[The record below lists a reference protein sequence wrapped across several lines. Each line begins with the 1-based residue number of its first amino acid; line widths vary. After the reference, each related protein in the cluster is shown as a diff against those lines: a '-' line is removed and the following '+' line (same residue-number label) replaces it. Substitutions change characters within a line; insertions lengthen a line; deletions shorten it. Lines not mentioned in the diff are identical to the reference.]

1 MPLENDQT
9 TQAETQN
16 DIDPFEAAFKELSE
30 LEAQGKENEFN
41 PAKEPVR
48 ATEQKTN
55 DTEKSVETP
64 ASGTTEIQDG
74 EVRSSDGTGKQAE
87 VSTEATS
94 ETDDEIEEKSDPTE
108 SLLNKFSEIIDRSN
122 KQVEKKELEQKPVQQ
137 QETPAEIYTTDEK
150 EFLQTYAK
158 DWQDVVKGE
167 ALVRKQEYHHLLNY
181 VFKEVSEQLKPMLET
196 LGTLSERTH
205 LSDLKSEVSDY
216 SDIRDKVIEWAD
228 KQPPYLRNAYDHVIK
243 QGTVEEVKDLI
254 ERYRKDIGGV
264 VVTPKVQAKPTAK
277 TELSEATKQAAATLA
292 PVSSKRSTVTV
303 STLDADDF
311 DSAFERFSKL
321 E

>member
-9 TQAETQN
+9 TQVETQN

-74 EVRSSDGTGKQAE
+74 EVHSSDGTGKQAE

-108 SLLNKFSEIIDRSN
+108 TLLNKFSEIIDRSN
-122 KQVEKKELEQKPVQQ
+122 KQVDKKEPDQKPVQQ

-264 VVTPKVQAKPTAK
+264 VATPKVQAKSTAK

-303 STLDADDF
+303 STPDANDF
-311 DSAFERFSKL
+311 DSAFEMFSKL

>member
-30 LEAQGKENEFN
+30 LENQDKVITNETKVLPQSKDKSEATVDPTTN
-41 PAKEPVR
+41 EPSDN
-48 ATEQKTN
+48 T
-55 DTEKSVETP
+55 
-64 ASGTTEIQDG
+64 TTEDDGARTTEEIATTEEQDH
-74 EVRSSDGTGKQAE
+74 S
-87 VSTEATS
+87 EA
-94 ETDDEIEEKSDPTE
+94 EEKTDPTE

-122 KQVEKKELEQKPVQQ
+122 KQVEKKEPEQKPAQQ
-137 QETPAEIYTTDEK
+137 QETPAEIYTADEK

-264 VVTPKVQAKPTAK
+264 IATPKGQVKPTAK

-303 STLDADDF
+303 STPDANDF
-311 DSAFERFSKL
+311 DSAFEMFSKL